1 MKPRYSEDKAT
12 GNRQQ
17 VTEGRC
23 GINSV
28 FAPKTSQV
36 SVEENVRK
44 PINWQR
50 RCWQLGITLGM
61 SGLVALAGNPAL
73 AQSNIVPDNT
83 LGAGENSIVIPNFFG
98 LPIEVIT
105 GGAQREQNLFHSF
118 TEFNVA
124 VGRQAYFFSGDAAI
138 QNILARVTGI
148 NPSEIL
154 GVLGTF
160 GSSEPNLFLI
170 NPNGIIFGGN
180 AFLDL
185 GGSFVASTADSLLFD
200 NSFEFSASN
209 PQAPPLLTINVPIG
223 LQYGQNPGSIAANQA
238 LLLVQPERTLA
249 LVGGEVT
256 VDSGILF
263 VPDGRIELGSVAGNN
278 RVNLTSTD
286 TGYILDYESVEDFQD
301 IRLSQAGVITSGDG
315 GGSIQVQGREV
326 TLSDETFMFADT
338 LGSENGG
345 GILLKAEQLTLE
357 DGAQVSVNTFAQGEG
372 GNLIVN
378 ASESVRLI
386 GISADSQFES
396 GLFTQSE
403 GSGKAGNVEITTA
416 ELLVADGAVVSTVTF
431 NKGEGGSLIVNAS
444 ESVQVIGTSA
454 DGQFVSGLLAQTE
467 GSGKAGNVEIT
478 TAELLIADG
487 AVVSAGTFGEGEGG
501 SLMLNASESVQVIG
515 TSADG
520 QFVSGLLAQTE
531 GSGKAGNV
539 EITTTELLVVDGA
552 QVSVGTLTQGEGGS
566 LIINAS
572 ESVQVI
578 GTSADGQSSSSL
590 LTQSGGSGK
599 AGNLEITT
607 ANLLVAD
614 GAKASGSTFAQ
625 GGGGSLIINAS
636 ESVQLIG
643 TSADGQIASGLFT
656 QTQGSGKVENLEIT
670 TVDLLVADGARVSAG
685 TFGEGEGGSLIIDAS
700 ESVQLIGTSANG
712 QIASSLD
719 TQTQGSGKAGNLEI
733 TTVDLLVADGARV
746 SAGTSGEGEGGS
758 LIIDASESVQLI
770 GTSADGQIASGLGT
784 QTQGLG
790 KAGNLEITTT
800 QLLVTDGA
808 GVNAGTSGEGEGGS
822 LIVNA
827 SESVQLIGT
836 SANGQIP
843 SSLFALSLGS
853 GKAGNL
859 EITTTQ
865 LLVTDGAKVD
875 ISTFREGEGGS
886 LIINASESVQ
896 LMGTSADG
904 QFSSGLFALS
914 EGSGKAGNLEIT
926 TVELLVANGGQVS
939 AETFAQG
946 KGGNLIIDASESV
959 QVIGT
964 TADGRFASGLLAGS
978 FGSGKAGNL
987 EIYTP
992 ELLVANGA
1000 QVSAGTFGEGEGG
1013 SLIVDVSE
1021 SVRVIGISPNGQFA
1035 SGLFTSSEGSG
1046 KAGNLEITTSE
1057 LLVANGA
1064 QVNAGTF
1071 GEGEG
1076 GSLIVN
1082 ASESVEV
1089 IGESGDGRAPSGLFA
1104 QSFGSGNAGNLEID
1118 TAHLL
1123 VTDGAQVSAS
1133 TFGEGKGGSLIIN
1146 ASESVQV
1153 IGESADGQLPSSL
1166 SAESQG
1172 LGKAGNLEIDTA
1184 QLLVADGAQ
1193 VSAATLYKGEGGD
1206 LFINASESVQV
1217 IGTSADGQSPS
1228 SLLASSEGTG
1238 NAGDLRIITGEMS
1251 IQEGAQVTVSS
1262 PQAQAGNLNI
1272 TADFLLLNQGTI
1284 SAETAKSGSDPQ
1296 GSANITLNVSD
1307 SLLMRNESLIS
1318 ATALDQANGGNI
1330 IINTPFLIALP
1341 PEGPEGSDITAN
1353 AFQGDGGRVNINA
1366 IGIFGIQFRDRL
1378 TPFNDIT
1385 VSSEFGSAGVADI
1398 NTSFDVT
1405 RGLVTLPTDFVD
1417 ATQLIDRRCTPNDP
1431 SRQSSFYI
1439 TGRGG
1444 IRQNPTEM
1452 LDADATV
1459 SDWVTL
1465 DTEEELSENTDNN
1478 TNPTSTK
1485 PQQII
1490 EAQGIIRT
1498 PDGQLY
1504 LAAEVAT
1511 VTPHGE
1517 WIPAV
1522 DCNNF
1527 RK

>member
-1 MKPRYSEDKAT
+1 MKPRYSEDKVI
-12 GNRQQ
+12 GNKQQ
-17 VTEGRC
+17 VTERRC
-23 GINSV
+23 GINFV
-28 FAPKTSQV
+28 FLPKTSQV
-36 SVEENVRK
+36 SVEENVKK
-44 PINWQR
+44 PINWQHC
-50 RCWQLGITLGM
+50 CWQLGITLGI
-61 SGLVALAGNPAL
+61 SGVVALAGNSAL

-83 LGAGENSIVIPNFFG
+83 LGVGQNSNVIPNFFG

-105 GGAQREQNLFHSF
+105 GGAQRQQNLFHSF

-124 VGRQAYFFSGDAAI
+124 VGRGALFFSPDTAI
-138 QNILARVTGI
+138 QNILARVTGG

-154 GVLGTF
+154 GRLGTF
-160 GSSEPNLFLI
+160 EFVGGAFVPSNANLFLI
-170 NPNGIIFGGN
+170 NPNGIIFGED
-180 AFLDL
+180 ARLDV
-185 GGSFVASTADSLLFD
+185 GGSFVASTADSLVFD
-200 NSFEFSASN
+200 NGFEFSASN

-223 LQYGQNPGSIAANQA
+223 LQYGQNPGGIANQA
-238 LLLVQPERTLA
+238 ILLVQPGRTLA

-263 VPDGRIELGSVAGNN
+263 APDGRIELGSVAGNN

-286 TGYILDYESVEDFQD
+286 TGYVLGYQGIEDFQD
-301 IRLSQAGVITSGDG
+301 ISLSQSGVITSGDG

-326 TLSDETFMFADT
+326 TLSDGTFMFADT
-338 LGSENGG
+338 LGNENGG

-396 GLFTQSE
+396 GLFTQTE

-431 NKGEGGSLIVNAS
+431 NEGEGGSLMINAS

-454 DGQFVSGLLAQTE
+454 DGQFVSALLAQTE

-501 SLMLNASESVQVIG
+501 SLIVNASESVQVIG

-520 QFVSGLLAQTE
+520 QFVSALLAQTE

-539 EITTTELLVVDGA
+539 EITTAELLVVDGA

-572 ESVQVI
+572 ESVQLI

-590 LTQSGGSGK
+590 LTQSFGSGK

-607 ANLLVAD
+607 ADLLVAD

-643 TSADGQIASGLFT
+643 TSADGQIPSGLFN
-656 QTQGSGKVENLEIT
+656 QSQGSGKAENLEIT

-685 TFGEGEGGSLIIDAS
+685 TFGEEEGGSLIINAS

-719 TQTQGSGKAGNLEI
+719 TQSQGSGKAGNVEI
-733 TTVDLLVADGARV
+733 TTVDLLVTDGARV

-758 LIIDASESVQLI
+758 LIINAFESVQLI

-784 QTQGLG
+784 QTEGSG

-875 ISTFREGEGGS
+875 VSTFREGEGGS

-896 LMGTSADG
+896 LIGTSVDG
-904 QFSSGLFALS
+904 QFASGLFALS

-926 TVELLVANGGQVS
+926 TAHLLVTDGAQVS
-939 AETFAQG
+939 TETFAQG
-946 KGGNLIIDASESV
+946 KGGNLIVDASESV

-1021 SVRVIGISPNGQFA
+1021 SVRVIGISPNGEFA
-1035 SGLFTSSEGSG
+1035 SGLFASSEGSG
-1046 KAGNLEITTSE
+1046 
-1057 LLVANGA
+1057 
-1064 QVNAGTF
+1064 
-1071 GEGEG
+1071 
-1076 GSLIVN
+1076 
-1082 ASESVEV
+1082 
-1089 IGESGDGRAPSGLFA
+1089 R
-1104 QSFGSGNAGNLEID
+1104 
-1118 TAHLL
+1118 
-1123 VTDGAQVSAS
+1123 
-1133 TFGEGKGGSLIIN
+1133 
-1146 ASESVQV
+1146 
-1153 IGESADGQLPSSL
+1153 
-1166 SAESQG
+1166 
-1172 LGKAGNLEIDTA
+1172 
-1184 QLLVADGAQ
+1184 
-1193 VSAATLYKGEGGD
+1193 
-1206 LFINASESVQV
+1206 
-1217 IGTSADGQSPS
+1217 
-1228 SLLASSEGTG
+1228 
-1238 NAGDLRIITGEMS
+1238 
-1251 IQEGAQVTVSS
+1251 
-1262 PQAQAGNLNI
+1262 
-1272 TADFLLLNQGTI
+1272 
-1284 SAETAKSGSDPQ
+1284 
-1296 GSANITLNVSD
+1296 
-1307 SLLMRNESLIS
+1307 
-1318 ATALDQANGGNI
+1318 
-1330 IINTPFLIALP
+1330 
-1341 PEGPEGSDITAN
+1341 
-1353 AFQGDGGRVNINA
+1353 
-1366 IGIFGIQFRDRL
+1366 
-1378 TPFNDIT
+1378 
-1385 VSSEFGSAGVADI
+1385 
-1398 NTSFDVT
+1398 
-1405 RGLVTLPTDFVD
+1405 
-1417 ATQLIDRRCTPNDP
+1417 
-1431 SRQSSFYI
+1431 
-1439 TGRGG
+1439 
-1444 IRQNPTEM
+1444 
-1452 LDADATV
+1452 
-1459 SDWVTL
+1459 
-1465 DTEEELSENTDNN
+1465 
-1478 TNPTSTK
+1478 
-1485 PQQII
+1485 
-1490 EAQGIIRT
+1490 
-1498 PDGQLY
+1498 
-1504 LAAEVAT
+1504 
-1511 VTPHGE
+1511 
-1517 WIPAV
+1517 
-1522 DCNNF
+1522 
-1527 RK
+1527 